1 MRQLAD
7 RDRIGRFMA
16 ALGRD
21 APSEARVY
29 LTGGATAVLIGWRDS
44 TIDVDIKLVPDDGS
58 IMRAIPALKESL
70 QINVEFASPADF
82 LPVLDGWPDR
92 SPYIE
97 RHGRLSFHHFEF
109 VAQALSKL
117 ERSHAQDIADVEE
130 MLRRGLVD
138 RAGLT
143 AYLDRIEPEL
153 YRYPAIDPPTMRAAV
168 LSI

>member
-1 MRQLAD
+1 VRQLAD

-97 RHGRLSFHHFEF
+97 RRGSRFTTLS
-109 VAQALSKL
+109 LWPKRC
-117 ERSHAQDIADVEE
+117 RSWNGATPKTSP
-130 MLRRGLVD
+130 MSRRCSDAVWS
-138 RAGLT
+138 T
-143 AYLDRIEPEL
+143 EL
-153 YRYPAIDPPTMRAAV
+153 G
-168 LSI
+168 